1 MIRGDLPGH
10 VDRRAALPRRGGRRG
25 KLRAFVAVLCE
36 GGVDVIAPCARRA
49 VVAGLKKKTRSKLT
63 FGDVCTPGGAPR
75 EPTRVC
81 HRRRPRGPPGVETVD
96 VELAGGVDVD
106 GPVARVVER
115 GGLAEA
121 AKINLGATVRMVAT
135 RAADRAALRVPIA
148 ALRDVAGV
156 PRGIGAIAG
165 VGRRPLVFRERP
177 VDGVPRDGLDHR
189 PMTTSAGREETEDTD
204 HHHAV
209 VFPSREER
217 GVN

>member
-1 MIRGDLPGH
+1 MAMEAVAEDG
-10 VDRRAALPRRGGRRG
+10 GGRP
-25 KLRAFVAVLCE
+25 E
-36 GGVDVIAPCARRA
+36 
-49 VVAGLKKKTRSKLT
+49 
-63 FGDVCTPGGAPR
+63 TPGSDPPTPYSNFGR
-75 EPTRVC
+75 EQQQP
-81 HRRRPRGPPGVETVD
+81 H
-96 VELAGGVDVD
+96 
-106 GPVARVVER
+106 
-115 GGLAEA
+115 AEA

-189 PMTTSAGREETEDTD
+189 PMTTSAGREEAEDTD

-209 VFPSREER
+209 VFQGRTRS
-217 GVN
+217 